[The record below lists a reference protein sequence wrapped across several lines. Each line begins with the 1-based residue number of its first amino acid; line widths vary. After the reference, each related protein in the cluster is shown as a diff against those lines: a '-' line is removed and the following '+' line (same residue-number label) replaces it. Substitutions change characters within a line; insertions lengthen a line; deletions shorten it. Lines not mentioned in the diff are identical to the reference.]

1 MLTFSPHPRIVLFPE
16 QNDLKLLTTREEK
29 IELLEH
35 YGVDHL
41 IIHPFTREFSRL
53 GSVEFIRDV
62 LVNQLQIKKLVIG
75 YNHHFGR
82 NREGSLEHLLEC
94 GPVYGFEVEEIP
106 AADIDK
112 VNVSSTKIRK
122 ALHNGD
128 LSTAKSYLGHDYNLK
143 GVVVKGEGRGTDIGY
158 PTANIKVENPM
169 KLIPANGVYAALIT
183 VRDTR
188 YQAMMNIGVRPTV
201 SGNTDMAER
210 TIEINI
216 FDFDQDIYGEP
227 ARVTMTDKIR
237 DEVKF
242 DSVKELASQLAADK
256 DSALNLLNTS

>member
-1 MLTFSPHPRIVLFPE
+1 
-16 QNDLKLLTTREEK
+16 
-29 IELLEH
+29 
-35 YGVDHL
+35 
-41 IIHPFTREFSRL
+41 
-53 GSVEFIRDV
+53 
-62 LVNQLQIKKLVIG
+62 
-75 YNHHFGR
+75 
-82 NREGSLEHLLEC
+82 
-94 GPVYGFEVEEIP
+94 
-106 AADIDK
+106 
-112 VNVSSTKIRK
+112 
-122 ALHNGD
+122 
-128 LSTAKSYLGHDYNLK
+128 
-143 GVVVKGEGRGTDIGY
+143 
-158 PTANIKVENPM
+158 M

-183 VRDTR
+183 VRDTQ